1 VSCWPVAA
9 GVVGVVREAARLENS
24 AVVFACWSLMFSAT
38 GPNEILLA
46 LIFEIFAEAGWHTV
60 GDALGYWVVLDCV
73 RGCGSI

>member
-1 VSCWPVAA
+1 MSCWPVAA

-38 GPNEILLA
+38 GPSGILLA
-46 LIFEIFAEAGWHTV
+46 LVPENSAEAGRHTV